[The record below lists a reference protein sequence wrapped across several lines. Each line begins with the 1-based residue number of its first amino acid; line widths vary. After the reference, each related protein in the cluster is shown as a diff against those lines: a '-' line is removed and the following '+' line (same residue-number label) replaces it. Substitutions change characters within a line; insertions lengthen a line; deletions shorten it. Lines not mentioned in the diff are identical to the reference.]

1 MLGKSKGDSDGGCP
15 GQQVEEEARAG
26 RDHVP
31 GLELLLVFTPT
42 PSLLR
47 ILSWGFK
54 GT

>member
-1 MLGKSKGDSDGGCP
+1 MVGSP
-15 GQQVEEEARAG
+15 GQQAGEEARAG
-26 RDHVP
+26 RGHEP